1 MGKSKEMITFA
12 SDNITI
18 TEKPFAIIDCMTNI
32 ELDMIQTAGVGALAL
47 IVGMVLTRKVNTILI
62 QSKRIPQRTLRGILL
77 YV

>member
-18 TEKPFAIIDCMTNI
+18 TEKPF
-32 ELDMIQTAGVGALAL
+32 GVGALAL

-62 QSKRIPQRTLRGILL
+62 QSKRIPQRTLCGILL